1 VDLGVGD
8 EKDDGLTVIVT
19 IALMPNGQRLIV
31 NVVSGHW
38 QAPEILARLRETH
51 RVYGSEI
58 LVESNAAQKYIVDL
72 TRGDIPV
79 HGLHTSARNKFSE
92 QWGVESLAVEL
103 RNMLWIMPS
112 GTDGQTVAEEGV
124 ALWSECLHY
133 DPNTHT
139 GDRLMALWLAREC
152 ARRWSGSKGS
162 KLDTQRR

>member
-1 VDLGVGD
+1 LNIFEEQFESILTSLADYKNTASCDLG
-8 EKDDGLTVIVT
+8 EK
-19 IALMPNGQRLIV
+19 
-31 NVVSGHW
+31 
-38 QAPEILARLRETH
+38 
-51 RVYGSEI
+51 
-58 LVESNAAQKYIVDL
+58 
-72 TRGDIPV
+72 
-79 HGLHTSARNKFSE
+79 FE